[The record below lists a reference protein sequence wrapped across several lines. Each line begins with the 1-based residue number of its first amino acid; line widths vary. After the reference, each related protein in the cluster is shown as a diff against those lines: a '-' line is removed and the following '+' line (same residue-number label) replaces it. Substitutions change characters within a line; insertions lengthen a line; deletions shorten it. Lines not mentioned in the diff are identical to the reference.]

1 MILLEILGYIIS
13 GIGILVVISK
23 AYEFLELI
31 ANKDQ
36 TIMNELKTIRETL
49 IEILAFMKHSHAD
62 FTHKELHDD
71 KINKKN
77 ENKA

>member
-49 IEILAFMKHSHAD
+49 IEILA
-62 FTHKELHDD
+62 
-71 KINKKN
+71 
-77 ENKA
+77 